1 MTGIYWVV
9 TFRTH
14 LVNFGSLY
22 RRISDLHVG
31 GDGVVSPDTSNRGDC
46 GDVIAGVAG
55 QISLAL
61 Y

>member
-1 MTGIYWVV
+1 MV